1 MVLKLVAKL
10 GKENG
15 VKPDYSSQQLVCT
28 LVKDISSAQLYSLL
42 EENIGSFEELEF
54 DFESFYSLGFD
65 CLSRDDIDLVLYFV
79 HSFFCVTPFSL
90 KSKNKDKKWIVP
102 NLDSKS
108 FLNYLLKAYQFAR
121 RLQET
126 PPNLLN
132 TSEFVEEVK
141 KLFEPLKDLVFVRE
155 IEGEDL
161 VKENLNLIKA
171 VGQASLNKPRLLI
184 LEYIPSPGKEVSALV
199 GKGIC
204 YDTGGLNIKTGSY
217 MSDMKFDM
225 SGAAISASTLFALAS
240 AKSKKNVVVLL
251 PLAENSVSG
260 NSYRPDDV
268 IVSKSGLSVEID
280 NTDAEGRLVLADAIA
295 YACASYNPS
304 ELITIATLTGA
315 IGYALGYK
323 YAGAW
328 FTSCASF
335 KSFDIAAKKAGEWFW
350 RMPLDDYYLKSLKSS
365 RVADIKNSAKT
376 GAGGASRA
384 ACFLKEFSTSDSFI
398 HLDIANVAHSENS
411 NVSRAPLLRTLYF
424 YLFSQ

>member
-1 MVLKLVAKL
+1 MILKLVAKL
-10 GKENG
+10 GEKSG
-15 VKPDYSSQQLVCT
+15 VEPDYASGQLVCT
-28 LVKDISSAQLYSLL
+28 LSKDLNPAQLYSLL
-42 EENIGSFEELEF
+42 EENISSFEKLEF
-54 DFESFYSLGFD
+54 DLESFYSLKFD
-65 CLSRDDIDLVLYFV
+65 CLNKEDIELVLYSI

-90 KSKNKDKKWIVP
+90 KSKNKSKEWIIP
-102 NLDSKS
+102 ELSSDSNLSH
-108 FLNYLLKAYQFAR
+108 LLKAHQFAR

-132 TSEFVEEVK
+132 TAEFVKEIK
-141 KLFEPLKDLVFVRE
+141 DLFKPFKDLVVIRE
-155 IEGEDL
+155 IEGENL
-161 VKENLNLIKA
+161 EKEKLNLIRA
-171 VGQASLNKPRLLI
+171 VGQASQNKPRLLI
-184 LEYIPSPGKEVSALV
+184 LEYIPSPGKDVVALV

-204 YDTGGLNIKTGSY
+204 YDTGGLSIKTGSY

-240 AKSKKNVVVLL
+240 SKSKKNVVVLL
-251 PLAENSVSG
+251 PLAENSISG

-268 IVSKSGLSVEID
+268 IVSRSGLSVEID

-295 YACASYNPS
+295 YACSLYNPS

-335 KSFDIAAKKAGEWFW
+335 KSFEAAANKAGEWFW

-384 ACFLKEFSTSDSFI
+384 ACFLKEFSSSESFV
-398 HLDIANVAHSENS
+398 HLDIANVAHSENGT
-411 NVSRAPLLRTLYF
+411 VSRAPLLRTLYF
-424 YLFSQ
+424 YLFN